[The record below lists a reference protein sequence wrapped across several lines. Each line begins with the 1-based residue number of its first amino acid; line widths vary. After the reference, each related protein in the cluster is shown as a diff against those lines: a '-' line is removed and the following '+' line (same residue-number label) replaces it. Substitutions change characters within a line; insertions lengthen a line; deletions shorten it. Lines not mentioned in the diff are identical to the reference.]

1 MILSDLSIK
10 RPVLAAVMVLILVVL
25 GLFSYNRLSIEMNPN
40 VELPFIIVTTQYPGA
55 SPEAVERE
63 VSKPVESSVNAISGV
78 KHVYSYSR
86 EGISTVVIEF
96 RLEEKVNEAAQ
107 EVRARV
113 SAARNELPKGIEE
126 PIIQKFDVNSLPV
139 VSLALSSTAMSA
151 RDLTVLA
158 EKKIKKRFE
167 NISGIGK
174 VDLVGD
180 IKREVN
186 ITLDPVKMESF
197 GLGVDTIILGLQQ
210 ENMNIPIGRFTQK
223 GSEHLLRV
231 SGKPVQVD
239 QFGGMII
246 AQNGSRPIHISDV
259 AEVADGVEER
269 RSLALVNGKPAVAI
283 DIYKQSGKNT
293 VKLADDVK
301 KTVTDLKPELPPGVE
316 IAVVRDSSITI
327 RESVFDVQETLITG
341 GILTI
346 LIVFFFINSWRSTVI
361 TGVTLPISVIAS
373 FIVMYFLNMSL
384 NMMTLMALSLSIGL
398 LIDDAIVVRE
408 NIVRH
413 MEMGKD
419 HMSAAREGTSEIGL
433 AVIATTL
440 SIMAVFIPVA
450 FMKGHVGRFFFQFGI
465 TVAFAVLVSLFVSF
479 TLDPMLSSRW
489 HDPAIDRKKDRR
501 GLAKILARFSD
512 WFGTLADRYGRMIA
526 WSLRH
531 RLVVVMIAITAFLG
545 GILIFQTLD
554 STFIPAIDRNEFQI
568 NFKTAPDASLEETE
582 NRLDLMLASISDIP
596 EIKNTYATIGGG
608 ENGTVR
614 RGNIYVQLTDKRAR
628 KKTQFDLE
636 EECRKKLRNIPGVIS
651 SVEKIEEHGAGMKPL
666 QVNLRGSDIP
676 TLKEYGFEL
685 KKALAGI
692 PGIVDIEMS
701 MDQEIPEY
709 KLVIDHERASD
720 AGLKTADISRY
731 LGVLIGGQEVST
743 YEDEDGDLVDIRL
756 RLPEAMRRD
765 PSQIRNLKIAVPG
778 QEGTS
783 LIPMANLVS
792 YDVQAGPDEINRE
805 DLERQVTISANL
817 NDLALGKA
825 IEKTQKII
833 SGMKMEPGYKAVFS
847 GEAQDMDES
856 FVALMEALILA
867 VIFVFLILAAQFES
881 FLDPLA
887 IMLSLPLSIVGM
899 AGMLLITGDAISLI
913 SLIGLILLMGL
924 VTKNAILLV
933 DYTKTLRKTGM
944 ARTEALIASGRT
956 RLRPIIMTTMAM
968 IFGML
973 PLAFA
978 LGSGSEMRAPMARG
992 VIGGL
997 ITSTLLTLFI
1007 VPVAYSLLDDL
1018 KNRVQRKT
1026 AKAKEQKI

>member
-1 MILSDLSIK
+1 MVLSDLSIK
-10 RPVLAAVMVLILVVL
+10 RPVLAAVMALVLVVL
-25 GLFSYNRLSIEMNPN
+25 GIFSYSRLSIEMNPN
-40 VELPFIIVTTQYPGA
+40 VEIPFIIVVTQYPGA

-63 VSKPVESSVNAISGV
+63 VSKPLESAVNAISGV

-86 EGISTVVIEF
+86 EGISTVVVEF

-107 EVRARV
+107 EVRARI
-113 SAARNELPKGIEE
+113 SAARNEMPKGIEE
-126 PIIQKFDVNSLPV
+126 PVVQKFDINSMPV
-139 VSLALSSTAMSA
+139 VSLALSSRDMTA
-151 RDLTVLA
+151 RDLTILA

-180 IKREVN
+180 VKREVN
-186 ITLDPVKMESF
+186 ITLDPVRMESL
-197 GLGVDTIILGLQQ
+197 GLGVDAIILGLQQ
-210 ENMNIPIGRFTQK
+210 ENINTPIGRFTQT
-223 GSEHLLRV
+223 GSEQPLRV
-231 SGKPVQVD
+231 SGKPARVD
-239 QFGGMII
+239 QFTDMII
-246 AQNGSRPIHISDV
+246 AQNGSQPIRISDIANV
-259 AEVADGVEER
+259 TDGVEEQ
-269 RSLALVNGKPAVAI
+269 RSLALVNGKQAVAI

-301 KTVTDLKPELPPGVE
+301 KIVTVLKPELPAGVE
-316 IAVVRDSSITI
+316 LSVVRDSSTAI
-327 RESVFDVQETLITG
+327 RESVFDVQETLVTG

-413 MEMGKD
+413 LEMGKD
-419 HMSAAREGTSEIGL
+419 HMSAARDGTSEIGL
-433 AVIATTL
+433 AVIATTF

-489 HDPAIDRKKDRR
+489 HDPSIDRKKQRR
-501 GLAKILARFSD
+501 GLAKILARFND
-512 WFGTLADRYGRMIA
+512 WFTSFADRYGHMIE
-526 WSLRH
+526 WSLKH
-531 RLVVVMIAITAFLG
+531 RLVVVIIAIGAFAS
-545 GILIFQTLD
+545 GILIFKTLD
-554 STFIPAIDRNEFQI
+554 STFMPSMDRNEFQV
-568 NFKTAPDASLEETE
+568 NFKTAPDASYEETK
-582 NRLDLMLASISDIP
+582 NRLNLMLSSISGIP

-608 ENGTVR
+608 EDGTVR
-614 RGNIYVQLTDKRAR
+614 RGNIYIQLTDKSSR
-628 KKTQFDLE
+628 KKTQFDIE
-636 EECRKKLRNIPGVIS
+636 EECRKKLGNIPGVIS
-651 SVEKIEEHGAGMKPL
+651 SVENVEEHGAGMKPL

-685 KKALAGI
+685 KKAMAAI
-692 PGIVDIEMS
+692 PGIVDVEMS

-709 KLVIDHERASD
+709 KLIIDHERASD

-731 LGVLIGGQEVST
+731 LAVLIGGQAVST
-743 YEDEDGDLVDIRL
+743 YEDEDGDSVDIRL
-756 RLPEAMRRD
+756 RLPEDMRRD
-765 PSQIRNLKIAVPG
+765 PSQIKNLKIAVPG
-778 QEGTS
+778 SEAVS
-783 LIPMANLVS
+783 LIPLANLVS
-792 YDVQAGPDEINRE
+792 YDVQESPDEINRE

-817 NDLALGKA
+817 DNLALGKA
-825 IEKTQKII
+825 IEITGKII

-847 GEAQDMDES
+847 GEAQDMEET
-856 FVALMEALILA
+856 FVSLMEALILA

-899 AGMLLITGDAISLI
+899 AGMLLITGDAISLV

-933 DYTKTLRKTGM
+933 DYAKTLRKTGM
-944 ARTEALIASGRT
+944 GRNEALIASGRT
-956 RLRPIIMTTMAM
+956 RLRPIIMTTTAM
-968 IFGML
+968 IFGMI
-973 PLAFA
+973 PLALS

-997 ITSTLLTLFI
+997 ITSTILTLFV

-1018 KNRVQRKT
+1018 KNRIRKKT
-1026 AKAKEQKI
+1026 AKE